1 MSGLEETVRARLGD
15 AENPLLLSVRSGARA
30 SMPGMMDT
38 VLNLGLNSVTVEG
51 LATSA
56 GDERFAYDSY
66 RRFVQMFGDVV
77 LGVNRER
84 FEDILGEYKD
94 SRGLKEDRALG
105 AEDWRAIVTAFKDH
119 VRTATGAPF
128 PEDPHRQLWA
138 AIGAVFDSW
147 SNPRAVT
154 YRHLHGIPDSWGTA
168 VTVQAMV
175 FGNMGADFGHRRRL
189 PPGTPRPARPSFTA
203 SSLSTPRGI
212 GSAARSGAISRANA
226 APTISIE
233 GGGRL
238 EEPIPAPPPGM
249 RSRWVHAPAFPPPHR
264 PEASRQAPARQQL
277 PRPRAGL
284 DGRALPG
291 GGDAGGAPIRHR
303 AVAPIP
309 APAHRGC
316 LRRAE
321 SPPTRRRRPPANT
334 SRWAVAP
341 VDGSR
346 PTSTRRRRPPA

>member
-175 FGNMGADFGHRRRL
+175 FGNMGADSATGVAFTRDPSTGAPEFYGEFLIDAQGNRQRRALRRHL
-189 PPGTPRPARPSFTA
+189 ARE
-203 SSLSTPRGI
+203 RG
-212 GSAARSGAISRANA
+212 ADDLDRGA
-226 APTISIE
+226 
-233 GGGRL
+233 GRL
-238 EEPIPAPPPGM
+238 ENRSQRRRQGCGPAG
-249 RSRWVHAPAFPPPHR
+249 ST
-264 PEASRQAPARQQL
+264 
-277 PRPRAGL
+277 
-284 DGRALPG
+284 
-291 GGDAGGAPIRHR
+291 
-303 AVAPIP
+303 
-309 APAHRGC
+309 
-316 LRRAE
+316 LRRFPHLIAQKRRAKRQHDNNCRDRAQG
-321 SPPTRRRRPPANT
+321 STGGPFPAAATRVARPFAT
-334 SRWAVAP
+334 AP
-341 VDGSR
+341 
-346 PTSTRRRRPPA
+346 